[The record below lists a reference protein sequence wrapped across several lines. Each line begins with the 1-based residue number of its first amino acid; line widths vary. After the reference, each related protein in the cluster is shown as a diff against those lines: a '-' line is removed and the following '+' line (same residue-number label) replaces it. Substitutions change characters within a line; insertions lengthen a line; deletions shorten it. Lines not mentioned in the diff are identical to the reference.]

1 MRKGPAAAIVSL
13 GLVLLATSASAQTYP
28 PTPSP
33 LTVSKSSVRPGG
45 SVTVAGAGCQ
55 ASDTVAVDLGET
67 QIASTTADES
77 GSFNTD
83 VTIPSS
89 TAPGSYTLRASCSG
103 GTAFTATITVAA
115 ASGGGLP
122 FTGAN
127 LLPGVLLGAG
137 LILAGGLLLASIRRR
152 VTRQPAAS

>member
-77 GSFNTD
+77 GSFNAD
-83 VTIPSS
+83 VTIPAS

-103 GTAFTATITVAA
+103 GTAFAATITVA

-127 LLPGVLLGAG
+127 LVPGVLLGAG
-137 LILAGGLLLASIRRR
+137 LILAGGLLLANIRRR